1 MLPIPV
7 YNFSAGPAVLPDA
20 VLHTAQN
27 EMLDYNGTGFPV
39 MSMSHRSDVFMSIL
53 HHAEQDLRTLLD
65 IPNNYKIL
73 FLQGG
78 ASSQFNM
85 VVMNFANG
93 FKRVDSVVT
102 GNWSSV
108 AHKQM
113 GKLSDAEIH
122 LAADGKAFDYL
133 GLPPANTW
141 DIDRRSAFVHFVSNE
156 TVNGL
161 QYGELPRLDA
171 DMPPLV
177 CDMSSDIL
185 SRRINVRDFG
195 VIYAGAQKNI
205 GPAGATV
212 VIIREDLLERCSERV
227 PDVWNYQTHINRQG
241 MHNTPATYPIYIAGL
256 VFRWL
261 LAQGGVAQIE
271 TVNALKAAKLYDA
284 IDGSG
289 GFYINN
295 IRPDAR
301 SKMNVVFGTP
311 SPELD
316 QRFVQEADAAGL
328 KLLQGYKSVG
338 GMRASIYNAM
348 PLQGV
353 ETLVGFMQ
361 DFQRRYG

>member
-1 MLPIPV
+1 MLPNPV

-20 VLHTAQN
+20 VLRTAQN
-27 EMLDYNGTGFPV
+27 EMFDYNGTGFPV

-212 VIIREDLLERCSERV
+212 VIIREDLLERCSDRV